1 MGGMTMDA
9 ALAPATEPPQSS
21 SAVREQS
28 HRSAG
33 WTPWNENWLTAWPEM
48 KPCCRPDT
56 LISGSGSADPDTK
69 DQVAAN
75 QIRPGEPKSQKERRG
90 QEAAA

>member
-1 MGGMTMDA
+1 M
-9 ALAPATEPPQSS
+9 LLWLRPQSHHNRQALS
-21 SAVREQS
+21 QS
-28 HRSAG
+28 IPTDPRG

-56 LISGSGSADPDTK
+56 LITGSGSADPDTE

-75 QIRPGEPKSQKERRG
+75 TIRPGEPKSQKERRG